1 MHKTTFVAFL
11 AGALVILAGC
21 AEGLPERHLA
31 ATRQADES
39 AVKVEATR
47 QYLDQ
52 QATAQAVAIGAT
64 ATAAAVASEGE
75 ELRLERE
82 RDLQPVKTWGWVILG
97 VAVITAAGAVGW
109 RFTDVLADRARLV
122 RRRPDEGEPILILRT
137 SGGDLAYRLPLRHP
151 TSDSERLAGPEE
163 QAAATMR
170 QQAAN
175 AIQAQQVGKIAAA
188 KHGQAGRKVLMLPS
202 GQSRQAIRRPDRRQE
217 EGLLGVTKAS
227 RLDQAVE
234 SGMVP
239 PPLARAID
247 GQWEEIDD

>member
-1 MHKTTFVAFL
+1 MHKTTFVAIL
-11 AGALVILAGC
+11 AGALILAGC
-21 AEGLPERHLA
+21 GEGLPERHLA

-97 VAVITAAGAVGW
+97 VAVIMAAGAVGW

-122 RRRPDEGEPILILRT
+122 RRDPDEGEPILILRT
-137 SGGDLAYRLPLRHP
+137 TGGDVAYRLPLRHP

-188 KHGQAGRKVLMLPS
+188 KHGQAGRRVVMLPA
-202 GQSRQAIRRPDRRQE
+202 GQSRQAIRKPKAKE
-217 EGLLGVTKAS
+217 TGLLGVTQATE
-227 RLDQAVE
+227 LDQAV
-234 SGMVP
+234 SAGMVP
-239 PPLARAID
+239 DPLARAIE
-247 GQWEEIDD
+247 GQWEAIDD